1 MQTNFAQLDKS
12 DFKCLKTADGS
23 IYYGQVVQIL
33 PPSVDTDKL
42 AGFRP
47 RDEARKPDG
56 SRGSDSSA
64 QPNAAA
70 AAAMNA
76 TGSSGGFR
84 LGTSDSKRTSA
95 VPDPLQSLY
104 QEGVEPLVVDDITQ
118 VDEELL
124 PKLLTVRHGNGIQ
137 I

>member
-1 MQTNFAQLDKS
+1 
-12 DFKCLKTADGS
+12 
-23 IYYGQVVQIL
+23 
-33 PPSVDTDKL
+33 
-42 AGFRP
+42 
-47 RDEARKPDG
+47 
-56 SRGSDSSA
+56 
-64 QPNAAA
+64 
-70 AAAMNA
+70 MNA

-84 LGTSDSKRTSA
+84 LGTSDSKRPGT

-104 QEGVEPLVVDDITQ
+104 QEGVEPLVVDDISQ